1 MRLLYHNRKLCAN
14 HKAQGILRPFPFD
27 DWNAHEEFYMSILR
41 EDAKIL
47 ERYDAGK
54 GKKA

>member
-1 MRLLYHNRKLCAN
+1 MCKSQDTRNL
-14 HKAQGILRPFPFD
+14 LRPFTFD